1 MEDMDKIYKEYA
13 GAVFKFLKM
22 RTKDDT
28 LAEELTQETFYQAVR
43 SIDKFDGSCKISVW
57 LCQIAKHTWYKHL
70 RKYSKEIL
78 SHEELLIESIP
89 SAEEEAITQSGHL
102 DIIKKIH
109 DLNDTSKEI
118 VYLRSFGGLS
128 FKEIG
133 LVIGKS
139 ENYARVTFYRAKE
152 KLKGEIENEK

>member
-13 GAVFKFLKM
+13 ETVFKFLKLM
-22 RTKDDT
+22 TKDEY

-43 SIDKFDGSCKISVW
+43 SIERFDKSCKMSVW

-70 RKYSKEIL
+70 RKHSKEVL
-78 SHEELLIESIP
+78 SEEELLMESIP
-89 SAEEEAITQSGHL
+89 SAEDQALTKSGHL
-102 DIIKKIH
+102 EIIKKIH
-109 DLNDTSKEI
+109 GLNDISKEI

-152 KLKGEIENEK
+152 RLKGEIENEK